1 MKNSNSLFLI
11 ILAIYTSSCSSYLTP
26 NMTGDNNI
34 GYLPRPVNA
43 EEKKSK
49 IYVSGEYNYSAPK
62 GDLEMKSGLISL
74 SRGHSLKNLNFAY
87 GVFGFFGD
95 ANYQDTTTL
104 ERGESRTIENFNKS
118 FYGFGLRSTI
128 GLHYVRKD
136 FTFRYINWEN
146 AFSTEK
152 GEYANY
158 RKILFDGPNMRGN
171 QNIAVSK
178 EKVLYTTGLSTEIIC
193 NNAFNE
199 NNSQFGLR
207 LFVGFTPN
215 LKNTFKR
222 INNGAMEETDNKFAI
237 NVSTYFKV
245 KRIFANVQLGSEIN
259 TSLKAGLGY
268 SF

>member
-1 MKNSNSLFLI
+1 MKKFHFL
-11 ILAIYTSSCSSYLTP
+11 LAILFCIGFFSCTAYLTP

-43 EEKKSK
+43 EDKKSK

-62 GDLEMKSGLISL
+62 GDLEMKSGLISA
-74 SRGHSLKNLNFAY
+74 SRGHSLKNINFAY

-128 GLHYVRKD
+128 GLHYVKKD

-146 AFSTEK
+146 AFSMEK
-152 GEYANY
+152 GDYANY
-158 RKILFDGPNMRGN
+158 RKILFDGPNMSGN

-178 EKVLYTTGLSTEIIC
+178 KNVLYTTGLSTEIIC
-193 NNAFNE
+193 NNAFDE

-207 LFVGFTPN
+207 AFVGFSPH
-215 LKNTFKR
+215 LRNTFKR
-222 INNGAMEETDNKFAI
+222 INNGEIEQLNKKIAI
-237 NVSTYFKV
+237 NVSAYFKF
-245 KRIFANVQLGSEIN
+245 KKIYSNIQLGSEIN
-259 TSLKAGLGY
+259 TSLKVGLGY
-268 SF
+268 TF